1 MITVRITELLEER
14 GRSLYWLAKQTGIR
28 YSTVHDLSRGEWK
41 SIKRTVIE
49 ALCEAL
55 DCEPGELIVKRK
67 RSPARKT

>member
-1 MITVRITELLEER
+1 MITVRISELLEDR

-41 SIKRTVIE
+41 AIKRIVID

-55 DCEPGELIVKRK
+55 ECEPGELIVKRK
-67 RSPARKT
+67 RTVKKS

>member
-14 GRSLYWLAKQTGIR
+14 GQSLYWLAKQTGIR

-49 ALCEAL
+49 ALCEVL

-67 RSPARKT
+67 RSVAKRR